1 MAHLGSC
8 HCGAVA
14 FEVEGEIEAAVAC
27 NCSICARKGALL
39 WAVPRDRLRLLTPD
53 AAMGTYSFNK
63 HAIAHRFCTTCGM
76 HPFAE
81 DAGLGDDR
89 SAYVNLRCLADLD
102 LATVPVIEFDG
113 RSM

>member
-1 MAHLGSC
+1 MAHRGSC

-39 WAVPRDRLRLLTPD
+39 WAVPRDRLRLLTPEG
-53 AAMGTYSFNK
+53 ALSRYGFNRQ
-63 HAIAHRFCTTCGM
+63 AIVHRFCKTCGI

-81 DAGLGDDR
+81 DAGEGDGR
-89 SAYVNLRCLADLD
+89 SAYVNLRCLTDLD
-102 LATVPVIEFDG
+102 LAAVPVMAFDG
-113 RSM
+113 RAL